1 MTRNPMR
8 RPLAQAIAYTLLGL
22 ALALPAAA
30 QTESDPPADET
41 EEKASQLDA
50 VTVTGSRIKR
60 AGFDTLEPAISV
72 GKDYIEK
79 RGLTNVA
86 DALNEIP
93 GFGIGVTPEGGQ
105 AGFGAG
111 VNFVNRFG
119 LGSNRTL
126 TLVNGRRFVSS
137 NPVTIFGPAA
147 AGLQVDLNA
156 IPTQLIE
163 RVDNL
168 TVGGAPT
175 YGSDAIAGT
184 VNLILRRDYEGLE
197 VGTTIGAT
205 QYGDNQRFNGR
216 VLWGT
221 NFADGR
227 GNFTLAGSVDTSEG
241 VLQTER
247 DFFREAILFGVNPL
261 ANSLGL
267 QPGRTP
273 ANDGRFNINIP
284 FNTGN
289 ADGIPNSVLI
299 ANRRLSQL
307 TFGGLLFPTTG
318 GALPLL
324 PNGGGLPLGF
334 GANGRTLLQF
344 DGNGQIV
351 PYNPGVPFGN
361 TDASGGDGLY
371 LVETGQIISDLDR
384 ANLYSTANF
393 QVTDNFGTYFEGLY
407 FKSKGTEIVDQP
419 IFNATQF
426 GGNSAPL
433 TFSANDPRL
442 TDQARS
448 VLAANGIT
456 SFRLSR
462 ASRDLVQNNSRTDT
476 QLYRAVVGGILDFTV
491 GNYDYVWDTSVT
503 YGRSDA
509 DNFQTVLN
517 QQNFLNAVNV
527 TRNAAGQ
534 IVCDPTGRIGVVA
547 GGILPVADPNCRPI
561 DLFGEGRTSAEGRNY
576 VTGITEANSLLK
588 QTVINT
594 NVGGTLFEYWAGPLQ
609 FNLGYE
615 YRKEEGQFTPNDF
628 QVRGLGRAVPIGPN
642 GGQFSTDEFFAEFR
656 IPLIGAQNEIPLFY
670 SLDIEAKGRRVDN
683 TVNGEFDT
691 WTFGVQWR
699 PIADLVLRGN
709 QTRSLRAPSI
719 TELFTP
725 VSSAFFS
732 LNDPCDSR
740 FIGQPATPGAAAGP
754 GSPRFENCQA
764 LFRSIGLVGQ
774 GQTLTTFQ
782 STIVGATQQGV
793 TGGDPNLRNEDAK
806 ASTFGFVWE
815 PSFLEGLRLQMDY
828 IEIDIRDAIGSLT
841 GTQIA
846 SLCYDDPNFNRADPL
861 NGNEFC
867 RRLNRIG
874 SGTNAGQ
881 ILATPGPNNTTIP
894 ALRTGQANFST
905 LDFRGITGELGYRFQ
920 TDDGWTYDFGA
931 TAFNLRELSRLA
943 LGIRDFDNDEI
954 GNSPRQYQFSFGINK
969 DDWTVNLQSNYQSSA
984 LFNQTFTPETRDILR
999 VDSYTTWNLGV
1010 NYDIA
1015 ENGVVRFSVTNLF
1028 DKEPPFGAGSATGIG
1043 VYDILGRRYALS
1055 TEWSF

>member
-1 MTRNPMR
+1 M
-8 RPLAQAIAYTLLGL
+8 Y
-22 ALALPAAA
+22 A

-227 GNFTLAGSVDTSEG
+227 GNFTLAGSVDTSAG
-241 VLQTER
+241 VLQSER
-247 DFFREAILFGVNPL
+247 EIFARAPLFGVNPL
-261 ANSLGL
+261 ATALGL

-273 ANDGRFNINIP
+273 ANDGRANPNIP
-284 FNTGN
+284 FNISSS
-289 ADGIPNSVLI
+289 DGIPNAVLI
-299 ANRRLSQL
+299 FNRRLSQL
-307 TFGGLLFPTTG
+307 TYGGLLFPATG
-318 GALPLL
+318 GTVLA
-324 PNGGGLPLGF
+324 NGGGLPQGF
-334 GANGRTLLQF
+334 GPNGRTLLQF
-344 DGNGQIV
+344 DNNGQII
-351 PYNPGVPFGN
+351 PYNPGIPFGN
-361 TDASGGDGLY
+361 TDAVGGDGLN
-371 LVETGQIISDLDR
+371 LIETGQIISDLDR

-393 QVTDNFGTYFEGLY
+393 QITDNFGTYFEGLY
-407 FKSKGTEIVDQP
+407 FKSKGTELIDQP

-426 GGNSAPL
+426 AAPSAPL
-433 TFSANDPRL
+433 TFSSTDPRL

-456 SFRLSR
+456 SFRVSR
-462 ASRDLVQNNSRTDT
+462 ASRDLVSNNASTET
-476 QLYRAVVGGILDFTV
+476 QLYRAVVGGTLDFTV
-491 GNYDYVWDTSVT
+491 GNYDYVWDTSVV

-509 DNFQTVLN
+509 DNFQTVLD
-517 QQNFLNAVNV
+517 QQFFLNAVNV

-534 IVCDPTGRIGVVA
+534 IVCDPNGLIGVVA
-547 GGILPVADPNCRPI
+547 GGLRPIADPNCRPI

-576 VTGITEANSLLK
+576 VTTLSKANSLLK

-594 NVGGTLFEYWAGPLQ
+594 NVGGTLFEYWAGPVD
-609 FNLGYE
+609 FNVGYE
-615 YRKEEGQFTPNDF
+615 YRKEDAQFTPSDF
-628 QVRGLGRAVPIGPN
+628 QRQGRGRAVPIRAN
-642 GGQFSTDEFFAEFR
+642 GGEFSTDEFFAEYR
-656 IPLIGAQNEIPLFY
+656 LPLIGAQNEIPLFY
-670 SLDIEAKGRRVDN
+670 GLDIEAKGRRVDN
-683 TVNGEFDT
+683 SITGEFDT

-699 PIADLVLRGN
+699 PIEDLMLRGN
-709 QTRSLRAPSI
+709 QTRSLRSPSL

-725 VSSAFFS
+725 ESSAFFTLS
-732 LNDPCDSR
+732 DPCDGR
-740 FIGQPATPGAAAGP
+740 FISQPSRPGAAAGP
-754 GSPRFENCQA
+754 GSPRFEHCQA
-764 LFRSIGLVGQ
+764 LVRSIGLAGQ
-774 GQTLTTFQ
+774 GQTLTNFQ
-782 STIVGATQQGV
+782 STIVGATQLGV
-793 TGGDPNLRNEDAK
+793 IVGDPRLRNEDSK

-815 PSFLEGLRLQMDY
+815 PSFIEGLSLQMDY
-828 IEIDIRDAIGSLT
+828 IEIDIRDAISNLSA
-841 GTQIA
+841 TQTA
-846 SLCYDDPNFNRADPL
+846 NLCYDDPNFNRADPL

-874 SGTNAGQ
+874 SGPSAGQ
-881 ILATPGPNNTTIP
+881 ILAGTGPNNTLIP
-894 ALRTGQANFST
+894 AVRTNYANLST
-905 LDFRGITGELGYRFQ
+905 LDFRGITGELSYRFQ
-920 TDDGWTYDFGA
+920 TNDGWTYDFSA
-931 TAFNLRELSRLA
+931 TAFNLRELSTLA
-943 LGIRDFDNDEI
+943 LGLRDFSEDEI
-954 GNSPRQYQFSFGINK
+954 GNPTKQYQFSFGINK

-984 LFNQTFTPETRDILR
+984 LYDRNFTVETRDILR

-1010 NYDIA
+1010 NYDVA

-1028 DKEPPFGAGSATGIG
+1028 DKQPPFSVAVAGIG

>member
-22 ALALPAAA
+22 ALAMPAIA
-30 QTESDPPADET
+30 QTQGDSPSDEA

-60 AGFDTLEPAISV
+60 AGYDTLEPAISV
-72 GKDYIEK
+72 GKVYIEK

-105 AGFGAG
+105 SSFGAG

-147 AGLQVDLNA
+147 PGLQVDLNA
-156 IPTQLIE
+156 IPTQLVE
-163 RVDNL
+163 RIDNL

-184 VNLILRRDYEGLE
+184 VNVILRRDYEGLE
-197 VGTTIGAT
+197 VGSTIGAT

-227 GNFTLAGSVDTSEG
+227 GNFTLAGAVDTSEG
-241 VLQTER
+241 VRQSDRNIFTR
-247 DFFREAILFGVNPL
+247 NLFYGVNPL
-261 ANSLGL
+261 AGSAAIL
-267 QPGRTP
+267 PGRTP
-273 ANDGRFNINIP
+273 ANDGRANPNIP
-284 FNTGN
+284 FNTGG
-289 ADGIPNSVLI
+289 ADGIPNAVL
-299 ANRRLSQL
+299 AFNRRLSPL
-307 TFGGLLFPTTG
+307 TPGGLLFPATG
-318 GALPLL
+318 ATALASGQPR
-324 PNGGGLPLGF
+324 GF
-334 GANGRTLLQF
+334 GPAGTTWLQF
-344 DGNGQIV
+344 DRNGNII
-351 PYNPGVPFGN
+351 PYNPGTPFG
-361 TDASGGDGLY
+361 TLDASGGDGFNLT
-371 LVETGQIISDLDR
+371 ETGQIISDLDR

-393 QVTDNFGTYFEGLY
+393 QVTDNFSTYFEGLY
-407 FKSKGTEIVDQP
+407 FQSKGTEIVDQP
-419 IFNATQF
+419 IYNATVF
-426 GGNSAPL
+426 GGLSAPI
-433 TFSANDPRL
+433 TFSATDPRL
-442 TDQARS
+442 TDQARA

-462 ASRDLVQNNSRTDT
+462 ASRDLVENNARTET
-476 QLYRAVVGGILDFTV
+476 QLYRAVFGGTLDFQV
-491 GNYDYVWDTSVT
+491 GNYDYAWDTSLT

-517 QQNFLNAVNV
+517 QQNFVNAMNV

-534 IVCDPTGRIGVVA
+534 LVCDPNGTLAIPGGGR
-547 GGILPVADPNCRPI
+547 PVADPNCRPI

-594 NVGGTLFEYWAGPLQ
+594 NVGGTLFEYWAGPVD

-615 YRKEEGQFTPNDF
+615 YRKEEGRFTPNDF

-642 GGQFSTDEFFAEFR
+642 EGQFSTDEFFAEFR
-656 IPLIGAQNEIPLFY
+656 IPLIGSQNEIPLFH

-699 PIADLVLRGN
+699 PIEDLLLRGN

-725 VSSAFFS
+725 VSSAFFFV
-732 LNDPCDSR
+732 NDPCDGR
-740 FIGQPATPGAAAGP
+740 FISQPATPGGAAGP

-764 LFRSIGLVGQ
+764 LFRSLGLVGQ
-774 GQTLTTFQ
+774 GQTLTNFQ
-782 STIVGATQQGV
+782 ATIVSASQQGV

-815 PSFLEGLRLQMDY
+815 PSFVPGLSVQMDY
-828 IEIDIRDAIGSLT
+828 VEIDIRDAIGSLS

-846 SLCYDDPNFNRADPL
+846 NLCYDDPNFNRNDPL

-867 RRLNRIG
+867 RRLNR
-874 SGTNAGQ
+874 TPNGQ
-881 ILATPGPNNTTIP
+881 ILAGTGPGGTIIP
-894 ALRTGQANFST
+894 AVRTGFANFSAV
-905 LDFRGITGELGYRFQ
+905 DFRGITGQLNYVYQ

-931 TAFNLRELSRLA
+931 TAFNNRELSTLA
-943 LGIRDFDNDEI
+943 LGVRNFDNDEI
-954 GNSPRQYQFSFGINK
+954 GNSTRQYQFSFGVNK
-969 DDWTVNLQSNYQSSA
+969 DDWTVNLQSNFQSAA
-984 LFNQTFTPETRDILR
+984 LFDNNFTVESRDILR
-999 VDSYTTWNLGV
+999 VDSYTTWDLGV
-1010 NYDIA
+1010 NYDVA
-1015 ENGVVRFSVTNLF
+1015 ENGVIRFSITNMF
-1028 DKEPPFGAGSATGIG
+1028 DKEPPFGTVGIG

-1055 TEWSF
+1055 TDWSF